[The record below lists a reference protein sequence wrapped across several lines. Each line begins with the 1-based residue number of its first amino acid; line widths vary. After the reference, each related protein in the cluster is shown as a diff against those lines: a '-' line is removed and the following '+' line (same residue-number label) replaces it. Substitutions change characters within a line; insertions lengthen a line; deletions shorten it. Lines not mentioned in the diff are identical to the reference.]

1 MEKLCIWQTVNGK
14 LLQTSSCLS
23 AMTSCNM
30 WVSVFS
36 HPKIWYRQNCRKA
49 VIRIL
54 ILQHLTH
61 VLKLQLGFWLI
72 LSKTGG
78 ISINAM
84 NMKKAGRLS
93 NRPQKVCKIYCNER
107 AGMEFFMECI
117 YTVCQGKKRCAKFQN
132 ADYFFNNARHDCQV
146 TNEVSKY
153 ATLTSH
159 WLCEALKPWPS
170 KYDSKHSMW
179 SSSVYDHSPPL
190 GWPATQWSWAKRAFQ
205 SR

>member
-93 NRPQKVCKIYCNER
+93 NRPQKVRKIYCNER
-107 AGMEFFMECI
+107 AGMEFLWNAYIQF
-117 YTVCQGKKRCAKFQN
+117 VRGKKGVQSFKMLTISLTMQDMIAK
-132 ADYFFNNARHDCQV
+132 
-146 TNEVSKY
+146 SPMKY
-153 ATLTSH
+153 PNML
-159 WLCEALKPWPS
+159 P
-170 KYDSKHSMW
+170 
-179 SSSVYDHSPPL
+179 
-190 GWPATQWSWAKRAFQ
+190 
-205 SR
+205 